1 MIYTSYTP
9 HCRIQLQCPIFIT
22 ILYILRCR
30 RNDTTR
36 WRQCTTAVLKP
47 PSWSTTSPTPTPLHG
62 PRTGSKSCKDRY
74 SYLICKVDL
83 LAINRVRY
91 ISIFKARPDI
101 VIALAGNKSDL
112 GQKRVV
118 EYEEAAA
125 YAEENG
131 LLFMETSAKNANNVN
146 EIFLAIARKL
156 PRDQVSFPLQCHKH
170 RVAWTTSAERFRR
183 RICHQ
188 KLIFQDGGNT
198 QPGGIRPGQSGENEG
213 GNGGK
218 LSTCCK

>member
-1 MIYTSYTP
+1 M
-9 HCRIQLQCPIFIT
+9 
-22 ILYILRCR
+22 
-30 RNDTTR
+30 
-36 WRQCTTAVLKP
+36 
-47 PSWSTTSPTPTPLHG
+47 
-62 PRTGSKSCKDRY
+62 
-74 SYLICKVDL
+74 
-83 LAINRVRY
+83 
-91 ISIFKARPDI
+91 
-101 VIALAGNKSDL
+101 
-112 GQKRVV
+112 V

-156 PRDQVSFPLQCHKH
+156 PRDQVSTYSIFLPHL
-170 RVAWTTSAERFRR
+170 VG

-188 KLIFQDGGNT
+188 KQFFQDGGNT